1 MTGVACGTRV
11 LIPGNLIVIIVHLR
25 LIAVLMAIDTT
36 EKGVVIWSSMT
47 LYAVVPFAIVIAAVN
62 RKILLIVV
70 PV

>member
-1 MTGVACGTRV
+1 M
-11 LIPGNLIVIIVHLR
+11 IIVHLR

-47 LYAVVPFAIVIAAVN
+47 LYTVVPFSIVITTVN

>member
-11 LIPGNLIVIIVHLR
+11 LIPGNLIVIIVYLR
-25 LIAVLMAIDTT
+25 LIAVLMTSDTT

-47 LYAVVPFAIVIAAVN
+47 LYTVVPFSIVITTVN
-62 RKILLIVV
+62 REILLIVV